1 MASWNT
7 NDKVEDQ
14 KRTVYES
21 TRHHWDEILGTL
33 RHIVTQFADEVV
45 EVAARAVMLL
55 APLPNAIS
63 VYNITQTTMGFSGFQ
78 AFAFSMT
85 IELVIFFLI
94 EIALLMLTRWLQGK
108 LVYQWA
114 FYGMSVVVLG
124 GTGIIINLV
133 YSLEVHK
140 VMAWLPVISL
150 CGFIAVG
157 LKRWDARNMA
167 SGVKGVKPTV
177 KSVKSTVKSLHPVLQ
192 QPVKSDFTP
201 RQIDLLNL
209 LSELDGKPAEAV
221 NKSELARQLKV
232 SRPTLNKEF
241 EILQS
246 SGNVSL
252 NGHVVVNRGEG

>member
-1 MASWNT
+1 MSEKTTEQAREWSYQLVR
-7 NDKVEDQ
+7 D
-14 KRTVYES
+14 
-21 TRHHWDEILGTL
+21 HWDEILGTL

-63 VYNITQTTMGFSGFQ
+63 VYNITQSTMGFSGFQ

-114 FYGMSVVVLG
+114 FYGMSIVVLG

-157 LKRWDARNMA
+157 LKRWDARNMEI
-167 SGVKGVKPTV
+167 GVKGVKPSVKGVKQTV
-177 KSVKSTVKSLHPVLQ
+177 KSDVKPLQ
-192 QPVKSDFTP
+192 SGVKSDFTP
-201 RQIDLLNL
+201 RQRDLLNL
-209 LSELDGKPAEAV
+209 LSGLDGQPSDTV
-221 NKSELARQLKV
+221 NKSEIARQLKV
-232 SRPTLNKEF
+232 SRPTINKEF

-246 SGNVSL
+246 SGKLSL
-252 NGHVVVNRGEG
+252 NGHVEVRK

>member
-1 MASWNT
+1 MNEKT
-7 NDKVEDQ
+7 
-14 KRTVYES
+14 TVQGIEWPGYQLI
-21 TRHHWDEILGTL
+21 RHHWDEILGTL

-63 VYNITQTTMGFSGFQ
+63 VYNITQSTMGFSGFQ

-108 LVYQWA
+108 TVYRWA
-114 FYGMSVVVLG
+114 FYGMSIVVLG

-157 LKRWDARNMA
+157 LKRWDARNMEN
-167 SGVKGVKPTV
+167 GVKGVKSSVKGVKKTV
-177 KSVKSTVKSLHPVLQ
+177 KPLQVVVKGTAFTERQMQLLQ
-192 QPVKSDFTP
+192 
-201 RQIDLLNL
+201 LLENMN
-209 LSELDGKPAEAV
+209 GQPAETV

-241 EILQS
+241 DILQS
-246 SGNVSL
+246 TGKVAL
-252 NGHVVVNRGEG
+252 NGHVEISK